1 MGYLIMVKVRPASYV
16 DMNAPRLGSFSVNAG
31 HDKTMSLENSGDDT
45 MAYEK
50 QYKVSRAF

>member
-1 MGYLIMVKVRPASYV
+1 MGYLIMVEVRPASYV
-16 DMNAPRLGSFSVNAG
+16 DMNAPRLGSFSVSAG